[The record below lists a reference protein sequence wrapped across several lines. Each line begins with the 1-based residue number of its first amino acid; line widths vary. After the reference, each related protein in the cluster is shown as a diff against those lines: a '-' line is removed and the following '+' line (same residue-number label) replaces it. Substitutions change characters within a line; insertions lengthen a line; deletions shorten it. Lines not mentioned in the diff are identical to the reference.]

1 MVAKNKFVLP
11 EVEQIALIVK
21 DLETTAAYL
30 SSSLGIGPFRI
41 SERHGPTKV
50 HGEPTLA
57 KRKLGIAKMGGVD
70 LELIQ
75 ALEAGTPYYEFIY
88 SKGEVLQHIR
98 FAPVEDLDQTLDY
111 LEEKEFKVVYSG
123 EHAGRRFAYLGSEKA
138 KGLILEFVQPAKS

>member
-1 MVAKNKFVLP
+1 MIKKNKFVLP

-41 SERHGPTKV
+41 SERYGPTKV
-50 HGEPTLA
+50 YGEPALA
-57 KRKLGIAKMGGVD
+57 KRKLGIGKMRGLD

-75 ALEAGTPYYEFIY
+75 ALEPGTSYYNFIY

-98 FAPVEDLDQTLDY
+98 FAPVNDLDQTVTY

-123 EHAGRRFAYLGSEKA
+123 EHAGRCFAYLESENA
-138 KGLILEFVQPAKS
+138 KGLILEFTQ